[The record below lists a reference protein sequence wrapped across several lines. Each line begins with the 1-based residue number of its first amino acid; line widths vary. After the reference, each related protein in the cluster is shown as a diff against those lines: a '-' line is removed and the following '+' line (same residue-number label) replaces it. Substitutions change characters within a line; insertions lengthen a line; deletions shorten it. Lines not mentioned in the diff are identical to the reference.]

1 MKKAITIRV
10 SQLAYEKLL
19 QLAKL
24 HGTQTEAIAFA
35 IENLW
40 QKEIGV
46 KVIDFEKEDYMVK
59 VIDFEK
65 K

>member
-19 QLAKL
+19 QLAQL

-35 IENLW
+35 LENLW
-40 QKEIGV
+40 QKEVDG
-46 KVIDFEKEDYMVK
+46 
-59 VIDFEK
+59 K

>member
-10 SQLAYEKLL
+10 SQLAYKKLL
-19 QLAKL
+19 QLAEL

-35 IENLW
+35 LENLW

-46 KVIDFEKEDYMVK
+46 KNE
-59 VIDFEK
+59 
-65 K
+65 